1 MIPVYKYI
9 PINIVDGNK
18 TVTTAGTRVQLST
31 AYVPCVSITITANSA
46 NTGIICA
53 GGSAIVATSSGRTGV
68 PLSAGDTAI
77 IEIVNL
83 NKLYLDSTVSGEGV
97 SYYYKN

>member
-18 TVTTAGTRVQLST
+18 AVTTAGTRVQFST
-31 AYVPCVSITITANSA
+31 GNFPCVSVTMTANSA

-53 GGSAIVATSSGRTGV
+53 GGSTVVATSASRTGI

-77 IEIVNL
+77 IEVANL
-83 NKLYLDSTVSGEGV
+83 NKLWLDSTVSGEGV